1 MAYKVFVY
9 GSRKAFPAEG
19 LAVGTRL
26 PFDIFVNEGNVFS
39 KVYSCGHPFGP
50 EERMDLVRR
59 GVNEVYVDARDALEL
74 DRYLHRT
81 SEEVPADPEDPVTV
95 REYVEHKQKY
105 YQVDRSFLVQGRR
118 VDFGIYR
125 LTDLRLVPVVETL
138 DNGFGTIPGGLSAI
152 RGDVVIRNEDIPRYQ
167 KYLDAVISEM
177 AGAASTPSEKQKI
190 QAVAIKEKSKTIV
203 KDLLEDPRSG
213 ENIKKGMKIVSD
225 LTDCILNNPD
235 VLFDLITL
243 SSYDQYTYTHSV
255 NVAVLS
261 AGIGVSMRMGRA
273 EVQSL
278 GAGAILHDVGKSSVP
293 PEILNKPGR
302 LNDAEFEIVKS
313 HVIEGGRILEAN
325 GAISRDSLAIVLQH
339 HERLTGSGYPNRLAG
354 GGISTFGRICAI
366 ADCYDAITTQRT
378 YQDAGTPYKALLL
391 MKGDSA
397 NYDDRLLEAFI
408 RLLGKIQAP
417 RLVASGEVPSGA
429 RPAGFP

>member
-26 PFDIFVNEGNVFS
+26 PFDVFVNEGNVFT
-39 KVYSCGHPFGP
+39 KVHSSGDLFGP
-50 EERMDLVRR
+50 GERMVLVRR
-59 GVNEVYVDARDALEL
+59 GVNEVYVDARDARELEL
-74 DRYLHRT
+74 YLHRT

-95 REYVEHKQKY
+95 QEFVEHKQKY
-105 YQVDRSFLVQGRR
+105 YQIDRSFLVQGRP

-125 LTDLRLVPVVETL
+125 ITDLRLVPVVEL
-138 DNGFGTIPGGLSAI
+138 AGDGYGTVPGGLSAI
-152 RGDVVIRNEDIPRYQ
+152 RGDVVIRNEDIPLYQ
-167 KYLDAVISEM
+167 KYLDVLLSEM
-177 AGAASTPSEKQKI
+177 AGAAATPSEKQKI

-213 ENIKKGMKIVSD
+213 ENIKKGMKVVSD
-225 LTDCILNNPD
+225 LTDCLLSNPN

-255 NVAVLS
+255 NVSVLA
-261 AGIGVSMRMGRA
+261 AGIGVSMGMGRA
-273 EVQSL
+273 DVQTL
-278 GAGAILHDVGKSSVP
+278 AAGAILHDVGKSSVP

-302 LNDAEFEIVKS
+302 LNEAEFEIVKT
-313 HVIEGGRILEAN
+313 HVLEGGKILGAN
-325 GAISRDSLAIVLQH
+325 DELSRDSLAVVLQH

-354 GGISTFGRICAI
+354 GEITTFGRICAI

-397 NYDDRLLEAFI
+397 NYDDRLLESFI
-408 RLLGKIQAP
+408 RMLGKVQAP
-417 RLVASGEVPSGA
+417 RLVA
-429 RPAGFP
+429 AG